1 MGEHGFVVEAISTFS
16 KITLTQFGS
25 LGHRDN
31 EKGGRWAQIT
41 AKGAFSNWRIE
52 SVSPYLFF
60 HFYFSVF
67 WRVNWLILE

>member
-1 MGEHGFVVEAISTFS
+1 MVGEHGFVVEAISTFS

-41 AKGAFSNWRIE
+41 AKGAF
-52 SVSPYLFF
+52 LQTGG
-60 HFYFSVF
+60 
-67 WRVNWLILE
+67 